1 MKNDHY
7 LLFNNNIWGSI
18 LNNLLDGWSFEL
30 DLEDLPLFGEELAF
44 WVAGEG
50 ETGLGGADVFA
61 VVVADG
67 ELGVWTFFVA
77 VVHHAD
83 VAAAEDGSFVWVVCD
98 GKLG

>member
-7 LLFNNNIWGSI
+7 LLINNNIWESV
-18 LNNLLDGWSFEL
+18 LNNLGGWSFEFYF
-30 DLEDLPLFGEELAF
+30 EDLPLFGEELAF

-67 ELGVWTFFVA
+67 ELGVWAFFVA
-77 VVHHAD
+77 VFNYAD

-98 GKLG
+98 GELG